1 MSGDLEMTRTMADEG
16 KVKTFNVVFSVE
28 GKAVGKM
35 RNEIRGQMIS
45 PVVDEAFE
53 MATDEGPAHGG
64 DMTAPPP
71 LAYFC
76 TGFVACLMTQIRAFS
91 KRLRVPIG
99 ELTVK
104 AHIEWEARVEGR
116 DPYTSRPVAF
126 RLDVDFDSDATF
138 EEQKRL
144 LDAAQKG
151 CFVEAT
157 LANPIP
163 VNHRLMIDGDFK
175 DAD

>member
-1 MSGDLEMTRTMADEG
+1 MSETESTPTMAEDG
-16 KVKTFNVVFSVE
+16 KVKTFNVVFDVE
-28 GKAVGKM
+28 AKAVGKM
-35 RNEIRGQMIS
+35 RNEIRGQMVS
-45 PVVDEAFE
+45 PVVDEVFE

-76 TGFVACLMTQIRAFS
+76 TGFVACLMTQLRAFS

-99 ELTVK
+99 ELKVK

-116 DPYTSRPVAF
+116 NPYTSRPVAF
-126 RLDVDFDSDATF
+126 KLDIDLDSDAPF
-138 EEQKRL
+138 DEQKRL

-151 CFVEAT
+151 CFIEAT

-163 VNHRLMIDGDFK
+163 VNHRLMIDGDYR

>member
-1 MSGDLEMTRTMADEG
+1 MSDNTETMADEG
-16 KVKTFNVVFSVE
+16 QVKTFNVVFKCE
-28 GKAVGKM
+28 AKAVGKM
-35 RNEIRGQMIS
+35 RNEITGQMIS
-45 PVVDEAFE
+45 PVVDEVFE
-53 MATDEGPAHGG
+53 MATDEGAAHGG

-76 TGFVACLMTQIRAFS
+76 TGLIACLMTQIRAFS
-91 KRLRVPIG
+91 KRLRVPVG
-99 ELTVK
+99 EVTVK

-116 DPYTSRPVAF
+116 NPYTSLPKAF
-126 RLDVDFDSDATF
+126 KLDIDLDSDAPF
-138 EEQKRL
+138 DEQKRL

-151 CFVEAT
+151 CFIEAT

-163 VNHRLMIDGDFK
+163 VNHRLMIDGDLK

>member
-1 MSGDLEMTRTMADEG
+1 MSDDTQKTETMAEEG
-16 KVKTFNVVFSVE
+16 TVKTFNVVFDVE

-45 PVVDEAFE
+45 PVIDEVFE
-53 MATDEGPAHGG
+53 MATDEGAAHGG

-76 TGFVACLMTQIRAFS
+76 TGFIACLMTQIRAFS
-91 KRLRVPIG
+91 KRLRVPVG
-99 ELTVK
+99 DVSVK

-116 DPYTSRPVAF
+116 NPYTSRPVAF
-126 RLDVDFDSDATF
+126 RLDIDLDSDAPF
-138 EEQKRL
+138 DEQKRL

-163 VNHRLMIDGDFK
+163 VDHRLMINGAFVN
-175 DAD
+175 AD